1 MNIIKAIKA
10 KLLNSVGEDEALI
23 KKKKQFNV
31 TIEAEII
38 DQVHYLASRYGAP
51 LGPTAA
57 HMLQVGAYYMGNA
70 LEDTQKRDILSTHLI
85 EAHLIGGIG
94 PDDDSGILVI
104 GEKSDYWKLLEI
116 SKHVLQRYKKYC
128 QAPKIT
134 RRTGDIRYMQKAE
147 EDLLKATVG
156 FAMYL
161 QKQSTGSPTEVETD
175 QGHQEP
181 RPESG

>member
-10 KLLNSVGEDEALI
+10 RLLRSVDEGEI
-23 KKKKQFNV
+23 VTKKKKQFNV
-31 TIEAEII
+31 TIEEGII
-38 DQVHYLASRYGAP
+38 DLVHYLASRYGAP

-57 HMLQVGAYYMGNA
+57 HMLQVGAYYLANA
-70 LEDTQKRDILSTHLI
+70 LEDTQKKDILSRHLVETHL
-85 EAHLIGGIG
+85 LDIG
-94 PDDDSGILVI
+94 PDDDPAILVI

-134 RRTGDIRYMQKAE
+134 RRTGDIRYIQKAE

-156 FAMYL
+156 FAMWL
-161 QKQSTGSPTEVETD
+161 QKQSLGSPTEVETG

-181 RPESG
+181 RPESE

>member
-51 LGPTAA
+51 LAPTAA
-57 HMLQVGAYYMGNA
+57 HMLQVAAYYMGNA
-70 LEDTQKRDILSTHLI
+70 LEDTQKKDIISRHLI
-85 EAHLIGGIG
+85 ERHLIGGIG
-94 PDDDSGILVI
+94 PADDPAILVI

-116 SKHVLQRYKKYC
+116 SKHVLRAYKKYW

-134 RRTGDIRYMQKAE
+134 RRTGDIRYMQKAHD
-147 EDLLKATVG
+147 DLLRAAVE
-156 FAMYL
+156 FAMWL
-161 QKQSTGSPTEVETD
+161 QKQSLVSPTEVETD
-175 QGHQEP
+175 QG
-181 RPESG
+181 